1 MVEKVITNTM
11 IDAIINSIDEDKFYS
26 ITELKD
32 LGCTPEI
39 IRYFEMVIKRNMN
52 LTVFDMIEGNAV
64 IAMLA
69 SDVVL
74 FIHKQRFLSLV
85 ITSQGTVV
93 MYGYEPMVYALEA
106 IIPCEAHYNIL
117 TNVIVMKDVNEGC
130 IPLD

>member
-1 MVEKVITNTM
+1 MVEKIITNTM
-11 IDAIINSIDEDKFYS
+11 IEAIIDSIDEDKFYS
-26 ITELKD
+26 IQELKD
-32 LGCTPEI
+32 LGCTSEI

-93 MYGYEPMVYALEA
+93 MYGYEPMIYALEA
-106 IIPCEAHYNIL
+106 IIPYEGHYNIL
-117 TNVIVMKDVNEGC
+117 TNVIVLKDANEGC
-130 IPLD
+130 ITLE